1 MALSFDDFT
10 LCAATADLTDEPDA
24 RADADAVEYRLDLA
38 AASGADPLAELDAY
52 DGDLPL
58 LVTNRVDW
66 EGGEAD
72 DDAAR
77 LDALETAVEH
87 DAVEAVDL
95 ELRAFLGEGD
105 HEPERVAEHARA
117 NDASVVV
124 SVHDFEGT
132 PLRQDMRGLLGNAL
146 EYGDVGKLA
155 VTAADRTDALDL
167 LTVTHEYA
175 LEDEPV
181 ATMAMGEAGSH
192 TRAVAPVYGSK
203 IGYAPVSP
211 EEATAP
217 GQYDLATLRSL
228 VEELRGE

>member
-1 MALSFDDFT
+1 MALTFDDFT
-10 LCAATADLTDEPDA
+10 LCAATADLADEPDA

-38 AASGADPLAELDAY
+38 SASGADPLAALDAY
-52 DGDLPL
+52 DGELPL
-58 LVTNRVDW
+58 LVTNRVEW
-66 EGGEAD
+66 EGGEAA

-77 LDALETAVEH
+77 LDALEEAVEH

-95 ELRAFLGEGD
+95 ELRALLGQGD
-105 HEPERVAEHARA
+105 HDPERVAEHARA

-146 EYGDVGKLA
+146 EHGDVGKLA
-155 VTAADRTDALDL
+155 VTAEDRQDALDL

-175 LEDEPV
+175 LQGEPV

-192 TRAVAPVYGSK
+192 TRAVAPVYGSR
-203 IGYAPVSP
+203 IGYAPVYP

-217 GQYDLATLRSL
+217 GQYDLATLRTL
-228 VEELRGE
+228 VDELRE